1 MGCFCASGDWLR
13 ARHCWLIP
21 REGRASSLHACICDK
36 DGRIRKHGDNRPT
49 IALTEESLKDVDADC
64 KDFASN
70 PVDHQ
75 KLLEIAERYPRR
87 AAQAD
92 ADCYATKQYRN
103 HPPTQSYDP

>member
-1 MGCFCASGDWLR
+1 MLSEGVCPTWHGLFLR
-13 ARHCWLIP
+13 VRRLAQGETLLAYSTR
-21 REGRASSLHACICDK
+21 RSSVESACICDK

-92 ADCYATKQYRN
+92 ADCYATKQ
-103 HPPTQSYDP
+103 